1 MFQYWAMTTSES
13 RTLSAPVHVGFDYT
27 RSVGPVLG
35 EFFSGLRDGRL
46 VAGRLADGS
55 VVLPPPEFDPTTHA
69 QVTDFGEV
77 GPAGT
82 VQSVDWVP
90 APVPGQPFDR
100 AEKGPVGKEGV
111 R

>member
-69 QVTDFGEV
+69 PGTHFVEV

-82 VQSVDWVP
+82 VTAWPWVP
-90 APVPGQPFDR
+90 ETRPGQPSDPPFAFAPITR
-100 AEKGPVGKEGV
+100 
-111 R
+111 